1 MRHACLPAGRSAR
14 QRPPP
19 SPHRRPRQGAP
30 VKQKRTKQQSV
41 AARVWKSSYYRRRQR
56 TMPNARTRR
65 GSGTRAPYPPDAHRR
80 RVTTMAGHAGA
91 QTETWGGASCA
102 YKHTNMRLRKAAG
115 RRWPPAPR
123 QHPSPRRQPL
133 PHRQE
138 NRPRFA
144 ASERATTRLRPRAL
158 NSVKGRERAAQD
170 EPRRTPPPPTLGNQH
185 SRRPHVGSRKNRP
198 ALARHHP
205 LGDEYVTRAGDG
217 SPVVATRHRRHRTRR
232 RSPAAGRAGVHGAAP
247 NPAVANLE
255 SAPLLTPHW
264 WATSGAGS
272 GSRQRGGSL
281 RASSAVPPF
290 PLPHLH
296 AGSDRGGQKRAASY
310 NKTR

>member
-115 RRWPPAPR
+115 RRWPPAP
-123 QHPSPRRQPL
+123 PPAPL
-133 PHRQE
+133 STPPAPPAPARE
-138 NRPRFA
+138 PPALRGI
-144 ASERATTRLRPRAL
+144 RARHH
-158 NSVKGRERAAQD
+158 S
-170 EPRRTPPPPTLGNQH
+170 PPPT
-185 SRRPHVGSRKNRP
+185 RPQFCQGPRKGRP
-198 ALARHHP
+198 
-205 LGDEYVTRAGDG
+205 
-217 SPVVATRHRRHRTRR
+217 
-232 RSPAAGRAGVHGAAP
+232 GRAAAHAAAP
-247 NPAVANLE
+247 HTREPA
-255 SAPLLTPHW
+255 
-264 WATSGAGS
+264 
-272 GSRQRGGSL
+272 Q
-281 RASSAVPPF
+281 
-290 PLPHLH
+290 
-296 AGSDRGGQKRAASY
+296 
-310 NKTR
+310 